1 MNRNFGKL
9 DEMEPGY
16 KRQKAIE
23 KAAVKF
29 GKNLNKLR
37 KDLEKYRDKAA
48 TEDEREVWQTLL
60 DSLSVP
66 NLSVP
71 NTEN

>member
-9 DEMEPGY
+9 DEMEPDY

-23 KAAVKF
+23 KAAIKF
-29 GKNLNKLR
+29 GKNLSKER
-37 KDLEKYRDKAA
+37 KNFEKYRNKAA
-48 TEDEREVWQTLL
+48 TEDEREVWQKLL

-66 NLSVP
+66 N
-71 NTEN
+71 TEN

>member
-9 DEMEPGY
+9 DEMEPVY

-29 GKNLNKLR
+29 GKNFSRVR
-37 KDLEKYRDKAA
+37 KNLEKYRDKAA
-48 TEDEREVWQTLL
+48 TEDEKEVWQTLL
-60 DSLSVP
+60 DSLP
-66 NLSVP
+66 AP
-71 NTEN
+71 NTEE

>member
-23 KAAVKF
+23 KSEIKF
-29 GKNLNKLR
+29 GKNLSKVR
-37 KDLEKYRDKAA
+37 KDLEKHRDKAG
-48 TEDEREVWQTLL
+48 TEEERDFWQALL
-60 DSLSVP
+60 DSLP
-66 NLSVP
+66 VP
-71 NTEN
+71 NTED